1 MRFSLWKTA
10 LQRATVAASLFIGAL
25 SAAEAAPRVASINL
39 CTDQLLLML
48 ADPEQ
53 ILGLSPFARDGQ
65 RSWMAEKAGGYPL
78 LTGSA
83 EDVLVLKPDLVL
95 AGTYT
100 KRATRELLKRQGL
113 RVVEFPP
120 ARSIDEA
127 ERQIRQLGALLGQP
141 ARAEE
146 GVKAIEQAVARV
158 RISVGAKPLTVLPLS
173 RRGWTSGRDTL
184 VGSLVTTLGLQLAGA
199 DTLRASGGIVSLEDI
214 IVLKP
219 DRLLVSSDRSP
230 AEDQG
235 GAFLRHSALEALYP
249 PEKRIVLPEM
259 LTACGGPMLAETLD
273 RMADAIDRGR

>member
-1 MRFSLWKTA
+1 MRTGWRGA
-10 LQRATVAASLFIGAL
+10 LRGAAIAASMLL
-25 SAAEAAPRVASINL
+25 SAWSSVEAAPRAASINL

-53 ILGLSPFARDGQ
+53 ILGLSPFVRDPQ
-65 RSWMAEKAGGYPL
+65 RSWMAQKAAAYPL

-83 EDVLVLKPDLVL
+83 EDVLVLQPDLVL

-100 KRATRELLKRQGL
+100 KRATRELLRRQGL
-113 RVVEFPP
+113 RIVEFPP

-127 ERQIRQLGALLGQP
+127 VKQIRQLGGLLGQS

-146 GVKAIEQAVARV
+146 GARAIEQAVARV
-158 RISVGAKPLTVLPLS
+158 RSSVGVRPMTVLPLS
-173 RRGWTSGRDTL
+173 RRGWASGRDTL
-184 VGSLVTTLGLQLAGA
+184 IGSLVTTLGLQLAGSA
-199 DTLRASGGIVSLEDI
+199 STRPSGGIVSLEEI
-214 IVLKP
+214 IVLRP
-219 DRLLVSSDRSP
+219 DRLLVSSERNQ

-235 GAFLRHSALEALYP
+235 GALLRHSALEAIYP

-273 RMADAIDRGR
+273 RMAEAIERGR